1 MLEMKNVSGGYGR
14 KQVLYNIDT
23 AFESGR
29 ITSIIGKNGCGKS
42 TLLQMCCGLLTPS
55 EGSITIDG
63 VNIASIK
70 HTDLAKKISYLSQSH
85 SAGSITVRS
94 LVSHGRFPYLGYP
107 RKYSS
112 EDKRKIADAMELA
125 EVTDIADKYANEL
138 SGGRLQRT
146 YIAMLLAQ
154 DTDIMLLDEPATYL
168 DMSSQLEL
176 MELAVKLKNAG
187 KTIVMVVHDINT
199 ALIYSDNIIAMDS
212 GSIIET
218 GSPRHI
224 SQSETVQDSLGIE
237 IIYDENVKQYFFRKA
252 AKEGMT
258 VK

>member
-1 MLEMKNVSGGYGR
+1 MKNVSGGYGR
-14 KQVLYNIDT
+14 KQVLYNID
-23 AFESGR
+23 AVFESSM
-29 ITSIIGKNGCGKS
+29 ITSVIGKNGCGKS

-63 VNIASIK
+63 VDIANIK
-70 HTDLAKKISYLSQSH
+70 HADLAKKISYLSQSH

-138 SGGRLQRT
+138 SGGQLQRA

-187 KTIVMVVHDINT
+187 KVIVMVVHDINT
-199 ALIYSDNIIAMDS
+199 ALIYSDNIIAMD
-212 GSIIET
+212 GGRIIET

-224 SQSETVQDSLGIE
+224 SQSVAVQDSLGIE
-237 IIYDENVKQYFFRKA
+237 IIYDEYVKQYFFKKA
-252 AKEGMT
+252 AKKGMT

>member
-23 AFESGR
+23 VFESGR

-138 SGGRLQRT
+138 SGGQLQRA

-224 SQSETVQDSLGIE
+224 SQSEAVQDSLGIE

>member
-1 MLEMKNVSGGYGR
+1 MKNVSGGYGR
-14 KQVLYNIDT
+14 KQVLYNIDA

-70 HTDLAKKISYLSQSH
+70 HADLAKKISYLSQSH

-138 SGGRLQRT
+138 SGGQLQSVF
-146 YIAMLLAQ
+146 LAKTFAQ
-154 DTDIMLLDEPATYL
+154 QPKIILLDEPANHIDL
-168 DMSSQLEL
+168 SGQPEL
-176 MELAVKLKNAG
+176 IALMRDWTASGGAAVAVFHDLSLCAAASDRMMLMDGG
-187 KTIVMVVHDINT
+187 KKIADGSCRDICR
-199 ALIYSDNIIAMDS
+199 SDK
-212 GSIIET
+212 
-218 GSPRHI
+218 I
-224 SQSETVQDSLGIE
+224 SQIYGFDVPSYMKKMLSFWSE
-237 IIYDENVKQYFFRKA
+237 
-252 AKEGMT
+252 
-258 VK
+258 

>member
-14 KQVLYNIDT
+14 KQVLYNIDA
-23 AFESGR
+23 AFESSM
-29 ITSIIGKNGCGKS
+29 ITSVIGKNGCGKS

-55 EGSITIDG
+55 EGSIIIDG
-63 VNIASIK
+63 VSIANIK
-70 HTDLAKKISYLSQSH
+70 HADLAKKISYLSQSH

-125 EVTDIADKYANEL
+125 EVSDIADKYANEL
-138 SGGRLQRT
+138 SGGQLQRA

-187 KTIVMVVHDINT
+187 KAIVMVVHDINT
-199 ALIYSDNIIAMDS
+199 ALIYSDNIIAMD
-212 GSIIET
+212 GGRIIET

-224 SQSETVQDSLGIE
+224 SQSEAVQDSLGIE

-252 AKEGMT
+252 AKKGMT

>member
-1 MLEMKNVSGGYGR
+1 MNNVSGGYGK
-14 KQVLYNIDT
+14 KQVLYNID
-23 AFESGR
+23 AVFESGM
-29 ITSIIGKNGCGKS
+29 ITSVIGKNGCGKS

-63 VNIASIK
+63 VDIANIK
-70 HTDLAKKISYLSQSH
+70 HADLAKKISYLSQSH

-107 RKYSS
+107 RKYSF

-138 SGGRLQRT
+138 SGGQLQRA

-187 KTIVMVVHDINT
+187 KAIVMVVHDINT
-199 ALIYSDNIIAMDS
+199 ALIYSDNIIAMD
-212 GSIIET
+212 GGRIIET

-224 SQSETVQDSLGIE
+224 SQSKAVQDSLGIE

-252 AKEGMT
+252 AKKGMT

>member
-1 MLEMKNVSGGYGR
+1 MKNVSGGYGR

-138 SGGRLQRT
+138 SGGQLQRA

-168 DMSSQLEL
+168 DISSQLEL

-224 SQSETVQDSLGIE
+224 SQSEAVQDSLGIE

>member
-1 MLEMKNVSGGYGR
+1 MKNVSGGYGR
-14 KQVLYNIDT
+14 KQVLYNID
-23 AFESGR
+23 AVFESSM
-29 ITSIIGKNGCGKS
+29 ITSVIGKNGCGKS

-63 VNIASIK
+63 VDIANIK
-70 HTDLAKKISYLSQSH
+70 HADLAKKISYLSQSH

-138 SGGRLQRT
+138 SGGQLQRA

-187 KTIVMVVHDINT
+187 KAIVMVVHDINT
-199 ALIYSDNIIAMDS
+199 ALIYSDNIIAMD
-212 GSIIET
+212 GGRIIET

-224 SQSETVQDSLGIE
+224 SRSVAVQDSLGIE
-237 IIYDENVKQYFFRKA
+237 IIYDEYVKQYFFKKA
-252 AKEGMT
+252 AKKGMT

>member
-1 MLEMKNVSGGYGR
+1 MKNVSGGYGR
-14 KQVLYNIDT
+14 KQVLYNID
-23 AFESGR
+23 AVFESSM
-29 ITSIIGKNGCGKS
+29 ITSVIGKNGCGKS

-63 VNIASIK
+63 VDIANIK
-70 HTDLAKKISYLSQSH
+70 HADLAKKISYLSQSH

-138 SGGRLQRT
+138 SGGQLQRA

-187 KTIVMVVHDINT
+187 KAIVMVVHDINT
-199 ALIYSDNIIAMDS
+199 ALIYSDNIIAMD
-212 GSIIET
+212 GGRIIET

-224 SQSETVQDSLGIE
+224 SQSKAVQDSLGIE

-252 AKEGMT
+252 AKKGMT

>member
-1 MLEMKNVSGGYGR
+1 MKSVSGGYGR
-14 KQVLYNIDT
+14 KQVLYNIDA

-63 VNIASIK
+63 VNIAIIK
-70 HTDLAKKISYLSQSH
+70 HADLAKKISYLSQSH

-138 SGGRLQRT
+138 SGGQLQRA

-187 KTIVMVVHDINT
+187 KAIVMVVHDINT

-224 SQSETVQDSLGIE
+224 SQSEAVQDSLGIE